1 MIRSMDRSQD
11 SQTSSDMKRESR
23 IVLIVCVVIWI
34 LIWISS
40 CRSVKK
46 NINKVEAETETQ
58 TSTQTESLEE
68 KVSIEASR
76 SEIDKSLKEVR
87 TGGMIIYPRGV
98 FTLKTDGTFTGEADS
113 VVQDFTQFRDLQ
125 EIQRDTISSIENKKK
140 VESRDESN
148 NTKTSV
154 EAVQKDT
161 ERKPDLIPYIGG
173 AIAVCIVIGFLIW
186 YMRKRW

>member
-1 MIRSMDRSQD
+1 MIKIMVRSQG
-11 SQTSSDMKRESR
+11 SQTSFDMKRESR

-34 LIWISS
+34 LIWITS

-46 NINKVEAETETQ
+46 NINKVETETETQ
-58 TSTQTESLEE
+58 TTTQTETLKEIE
-68 KVSIEASR
+68 SIEASK

-113 VVQDFTQFRDLQ
+113 VVQDFTQFRELQ
-125 EIQRDTISSIENKKK
+125 ETQRDTTSTVENKKK
-140 VESRDESN
+140 AESRDESN

-154 EAVQKDT
+154 EAVQKDI

>member
-1 MIRSMDRSQD
+1 
-11 SQTSSDMKRESR
+11 MKRESR
-23 IVLIVCVVIWI
+23 IVLIVCAVIWI
-34 LIWISS
+34 LIWVTS

-68 KVSIEASR
+68 KESIEASR
-76 SEIDKSLKEVR
+76 SAIDKSLKEVR

-113 VVQDFTQFRDLQ
+113 VVQDFTQLRDLQ
-125 EIQRDTISSIENKKK
+125 ETQRDTTTSIENKTKA
-140 VESRDESN
+140 ESKDESN

-154 EAVQKDT
+154 EAIKKDT
-161 ERKPDLIPYIGG
+161 ERKPNLIPYIGG

-186 YMRKRW
+186 YMRKKWS